1 MNKIVNK
8 FWGVL
13 PFIMIVF
20 CGILVTAIEKVTDNT
35 FRILPRNILICLG
48 IICFGVLLLWL
59 NTRKKINIFAYS
71 KNYISFSVCGYY
83 LNLFVCYGVF
93 APSRT
98 YRNKKWSKDGCKC

>member
-35 FRILPRNILICLG
+35 FRILPRNIIDMLR
-48 IICFGVLLLWL
+48 
-59 NTRKKINIFAYS
+59 N
-71 KNYISFSVCGYY
+71 
-83 LNLFVCYGVF
+83 NLFWSIAVMVEY
-93 APSRT
+93 T
-98 YRNKKWSKDGCKC
+98 QKNKNV

>member
-48 IICFGVLLLWL
+48 II
-59 NTRKKINIFAYS
+59 
-71 KNYISFSVCGYY
+71 
-83 LNLFVCYGVF
+83 
-93 APSRT
+93 
-98 YRNKKWSKDGCKC
+98 